1 MSENDTIPKKS
12 TSQINKAVFF
22 TSALL
27 IFLLVAFAAVF
38 PDVADKNF
46 KLLQQQIFTNASW
59 FYILAVALI
68 LLSVTFLGLSRYGDI
83 KLGPDHAQPDFS
95 YHLACDAFFGR
106 DGDRPDVLWR
116 CRTCNALSFATRWH
130 SRNRCGSQGSN
141 ASDLFHWGL
150 HAWAI
155 YAIVALILAF
165 FSYRHGLPLTL
176 RSALYPII
184 GDRIYGPVGHAVD
197 IFAVIGTVFGVATSL
212 GYGVLQVNA
221 GLNHLFGV
229 PINETVQVILIVV
242 ITGLATI
249 SVVSGLDKGIRILSE
264 LNLGLALLL
273 LALVLCLGPT
283 VLLLKSFVEN
293 TGGYLSELVS
303 KTFNLYAY
311 EPKSSNWLGGWTLL
325 YWGWWL
331 SWSPFVGMF
340 IARVSRGRTIREF
353 VTGVL
358 FVPAGFTLMWM
369 TVFGNSAIYLIM
381 NQGPQTSPILFSRMC
396 RWPCLISWSISR
408 SLLCCHSLQW
418 RWSSSSL

>member
-95 YHLACDAFFGR
+95 YHSWFAMLFSAGMGIGLMFFGVAE
-106 DGDRPDVLWR
+106 PVMHY
-116 CRTCNALSFATRWH
+116 LSPPVGTPETVAAAKEAMRLTF
-130 SRNRCGSQGSN
+130 
-141 ASDLFHWGL
+141 FHWGL

-184 GDRIYGPVGHAVD
+184 GDRIYRGATRDNQECSRNCSNDGQNAHGIFLAVFLLSVDDNRKKRERKEAQYPGPHRQLLQLFKNAPGRLDTDRVRIAFVCQHHDAK
-197 IFAVIGTVFGVATSL
+197 VFFWNEGYVAAKSTS
-212 GYGVLQVNA
+212 G
-221 GLNHLFGV
+221 
-229 PINETVQVILIVV
+229 
-242 ITGLATI
+242 
-249 SVVSGLDKGIRILSE
+249 
-264 LNLGLALLL
+264 
-273 LALVLCLGPT
+273 
-283 VLLLKSFVEN
+283 
-293 TGGYLSELVS
+293 
-303 KTFNLYAY
+303 
-311 EPKSSNWLGGWTLL
+311 
-325 YWGWWL
+325 
-331 SWSPFVGMF
+331 
-340 IARVSRGRTIREF
+340 ARF
-353 VTGVL
+353 MH
-358 FVPAGFTLMWM
+358 P
-369 TVFGNSAIYLIM
+369 
-381 NQGPQTSPILFSRMC
+381 
-396 RWPCLISWSISR
+396 
-408 SLLCCHSLQW
+408 
-418 RWSSSSL
+418 